1 MIQLLHPK
9 ESSLTKIVN
18 QSEETLAD
26 ELKSSLWIDLMH
38 PEQGEEA
45 LIERSLALNIPSLE
59 EMEEISESSRLF
71 TEGDVLY
78 LSAWVLNFDS
88 AIPVNSSVSFVIT
101 PKNFI
106 TIRYSDHHAFRIFN
120 NTRKR
125 LQPRRF
131 TTTACALT
139 ELLEAIVG
147 HIASNLRMIEQDLN
161 GLSVQIFSEQKA
173 QKKRVNLKSI
183 VQKLG
188 KRNSLVASLAESLV
202 SFSTLIPYFTK
213 NANSWIQPDLSD
225 RLKTLKSDVKSLQEY
240 GGQLSSEI
248 AFLLDSTVGLISID
262 QNQSMKMLSIA
273 AVLVAFI

>member
-1 MIQLLHPK
+1 
-9 ESSLTKIVN
+9 
-18 QSEETLAD
+18 
-26 ELKSSLWIDLMH
+26 MH
-38 PEQGEEA
+38 PEMGEEA
-45 LIERSLALNIPSLE
+45 LIERSLSLNIPSLE

-71 TEGDVLY
+71 MEGNVLY

-101 PKNFI
+101 PKNFV

-173 QKKRVNLKSI
+173 QRGKKVNLKSI

-213 NANSWIQPDLSD
+213 NASTWIQPDLAD
-225 RLKTLKSDVKSLQEY
+225 RLKTLKQDVKSLQEY
-240 GGQLSSEI
+240 GNQLSSEI